1 MLKNVKILKKIRNFS
16 IKIIRFSYY
25 NNNEEKREKKKIM
38 EQNLNNKISLT
49 RNFNENKSQIILNFL
64 SFNEIVMK

>member
-1 MLKNVKILKKIRNFS
+1 
-16 IKIIRFSYY
+16 
-25 NNNEEKREKKKIM
+25 M